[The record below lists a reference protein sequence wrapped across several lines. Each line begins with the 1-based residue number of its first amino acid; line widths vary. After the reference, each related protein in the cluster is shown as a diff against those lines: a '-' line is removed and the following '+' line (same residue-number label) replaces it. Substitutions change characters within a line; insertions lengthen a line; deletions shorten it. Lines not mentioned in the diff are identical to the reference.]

1 MKLKGG
7 VDESRRKDVV
17 KVVGISE
24 GHSGIIVKTMPRK
37 LLSNWMLWG

>member
-1 MKLKGG
+1 MRAEERMG
-7 VDESRRKDVV
+7 V